1 MKAMGENTWIFV
13 LLLVILLVALYYY
26 SNNKSYF
33 VDNFDIIGNTASK
46 SASSN
51 VQSAS
56 SSTQPN
62 YATTSSTPPFTTS
75 DTTPSSGTFKNPPTI
90 TNPSD
95 LLPKDINQD
104 WASNIGPGIMTPDLL
119 QAGYHIGIDSI
130 GQTLKNPCLD
140 LRSQPCI
147 PKQNVSPWNNS
158 TIEPDKA
165 RVPFEIGYGA
175 TC

>member
-1 MKAMGENTWIFV
+1 MGENSWIFV
-13 LLLVILLVALYYY
+13 IILIVILVLALYYY

-33 VDNFDIIGNTASK
+33 VDNFDNIKGISGSPPS
-46 SASSN
+46 SAN
-51 VQSAS
+51 VQPAS
-56 SSTQPN
+56 PSTQPN
-62 YATTSSTPPFTTS
+62 YATTSATPPFTTS
-75 DTTPSSGTFKNPPTI
+75 DTTPSSSGQFKNPPTI

-104 WASNIGPGIMTPDLL
+104 WASNIGAGIMTPDLL

-147 PKQNVSPWNNS
+147 PKQNVSPWNIS

-165 RVPFEIGYGA
+165 RVPFEIGYGP